1 MSDVPESTVEA
12 GHRGPFDLTF
22 DFDRRQVAVVRPSE
36 LTSPPFLAPRASRE
50 NSFSA
55 MKRAH
60 IGLLGLLAVGIVIGA
75 LAPSCRRKQAPVPLD
90 TLSSADASIAEPGVS
105 EGDGL
110 GFEIV
115 AVYTGQAPTKA
126 PPFHADGGSYT
137 YFDARMKG
145 GARFTFGFAEPK
157 PAGGGMPMS
166 FGDVLL
172 YVSSPSEGQ
181 KLVTEVART
190 FHGKE
195 PPAHPAA
202 TLPAPVPIR
211 AVFLAMGVERKEAGF
226 GGSGGGYYAT
236 KLFLQRRGL
245 EAEVFFNF
253 SLVAKRGQFAEKDAD
268 YADDMV
274 AFLAG
279 ALRDGPPAPRDPK
292 TEPRVSAVGPTVTW
306 QRELLGEAYGFD
318 PDGAHYWVTRKTP
331 EGSTKLVSIALEK
344 AGDEQEV
351 LSVAHTLGDVQCV
364 ADTCVATDQRPKQ
377 KGVFSGDDPRSV
389 LLVDRAKKTQREL
402 TGPWGEKA
410 ALPTEN
416 ALSSDGRTLAVG
428 AWLPTGKGQGQY
440 RTLYLVDREGSVRGP
455 VDVGKESWDIES
467 FSPTRLTLVVGN
479 AWDKAVKPKLVDVD
493 PKTLAV
499 SEPRPRPE
507 AQMGL
512 SPDKKR
518 RVSCDED
525 GSRITVTDLATKESR
540 TFAVFEEDQRGL
552 KDACVEWAGSRF
564 LVYEPG
570 FLDTGT
576 MKVSLT
582 GFEDERHQRL
592 EYDRS
597 FRHVVSRRPKVWL
610 GKVTVP

>member
-1 MSDVPESTVEA
+1 
-12 GHRGPFDLTF
+12 
-22 DFDRRQVAVVRPSE
+22 
-36 LTSPPFLAPRASRE
+36 
-50 NSFSA
+50 
-55 MKRAH
+55 MKRARV
-60 IGLLGLLAVGIVIGA
+60 GLLAVGIVMIT
-75 LAPSCRRKQAPVPLD
+75 LTPSCKRKEAPVPID
-90 TLSSADASIAEPGVS
+90 TLSSADASIAEPGVA

-110 GFEIV
+110 RFEIV
-115 AVYTGQAPTKA
+115 AVYTGQEPTKA
-126 PPFHADGGSYT
+126 PPFHADGGAYT
-137 YFDARMKG
+137 YFDARTKG

-157 PAGGGMPMS
+157 PASGGMPMA

-172 YVSSPSEGQ
+172 YVSSPTEGQ

-211 AVFLAMGVERKEAGF
+211 AVFLAMGAKREGAGF
-226 GGSGGGYYAT
+226 GGSGGGFYAT

-253 SLVAKRGQFAEKDAD
+253 SLVAKRGELAEKDAD

-292 TEPRVSAVGPTVTW
+292 TEPRISPVGPTVSW
-306 QRELLGEAYGFD
+306 ERELVGEAYGFA
-318 PDGAHYWVTRKTP
+318 PDGEHYWVTRKTP
-331 EGSTKLVSIALEK
+331 DGSTKLVSVSLDK

-351 LSVAHTLGDVQCV
+351 LSAAHTLGGVECAADACV
-364 ADTCVATDQRPKQ
+364 AIDRRPKQ
-377 KGVFSGDDPRSV
+377 KGVISGDDPQSI
-389 LLVDRAKKTQREL
+389 LLVDRAKKAQREL
-402 TGPWGEKA
+402 AGPWGVKP
-410 ALPTEN
+410 ALPSEN

-428 AWLPTGKGQGQY
+428 AWLPTGNGQGQY
-440 RTLYLVDREGSVRGP
+440 RTLYLVDREGAVRGP
-455 VDVGKESWDIES
+455 VDVGKESWAIES
-467 FSPTRLTLVVGN
+467 FSPTRLTLVVGDT
-479 AWDKAVKPKLVDVD
+479 WDKAVKPKLVDVD

-499 SEPRPRPE
+499 SEARPRPE
-507 AQMGL
+507 AQKGEL

-518 RVSCDED
+518 RASCNED
-525 GSRITVTDLATKESR
+525 GSQITVTDVATQKSR

-552 KDACVEWAGSRF
+552 KDVCVPWAGSRF

-570 FLDTGT
+570 FLDTDR
-576 MKVSLT
+576 MKVSLG
-582 GFEDERHQRL
+582 GFADAQHEQL